1 FIEHEISAVYPD
13 VAHGAGL
20 AAVIPAWM
28 EYVAAKNPGKV
39 AQFAERVMDVVPAP
53 GSVPVDIALEG
64 IARLRSFFHSIGMP
78 SDFAGL
84 SVTDPDIPAL
94 VEALHMHKGES
105 IGNYV
110 PLTARDT
117 KAIYTALL

>member
-1 FIEHEISAVYPD
+1 MDGVC
-13 VAHGAGL
+13 GR
-20 AAVIPAWM
+20 
-28 EYVAAKNPGKV
+28 KNPGKV

-64 IARLRSFFHSIGMP
+64 IARLRSFFLNIGMP

-84 SVTDPDIPAL
+84 GVTDPDIPAL

-110 PLTARDT
+110 PSRPGIPKL
-117 KAIYTALL
+117 YTRLSL

>member
-1 FIEHEISAVYPD
+1 M
-13 VAHGAGL
+13 
-20 AAVIPAWM
+20 IPAWM

-64 IARLRSFFHSIGMP
+64 IARLRSFFLNIGMP

-84 SVTDPDIPAL
+84 GVTDPDIPAL